1 MLNAILHIRKL
12 IEQIQMFHKEEIS
25 VQEISQITGTDRKTV
40 KKYLEGDPN
49 ESCRSNVHGSL
60 ERYTDFIIKSIQ
72 SGLTQSTI
80 ARKLADLGYAGTST
94 NARQYICKV
103 AYANIVCLSD
113 DDRRVLFRNTA
124 DKMGLND
131 AIVEK
136 ELLQILIVSPLVT
149 QLVGY

>member
-80 ARKLADLGYAGTST
+80 ARKLADLGYAVRIPLERSSQS
-94 NARQYICKV
+94 ALAVR
-103 AYANIVCLSD
+103 LS
-113 DDRRVLFRNTA
+113 VPNGET
-124 DKMGLND
+124 
-131 AIVEK
+131 
-136 ELLQILIVSPLVT
+136 
-149 QLVGY
+149 

>member
-1 MLNAILHIRKL
+1 
-12 IEQIQMFHKEEIS
+12 MFHKEEIS

-94 NARQYICKV
+94 NARQYICTHP
-103 AYANIVCLSD
+103 LSTLYYYNALD
-113 DDRRVLFRNTA
+113 LTIWLTGDYHNRTYTDWCA
-124 DKMGLND
+124 P
-131 AIVEK
+131 A
-136 ELLQILIVSPLVT
+136 LLGTLL
-149 QLVGY
+149 

>member
-1 MLNAILHIRKL
+1 ML
-12 IEQIQMFHKEEIS
+12 HKKEIS
-25 VQEISQITGTDRKTV
+25 VQEISQITETDRKTV

-49 ESCRSNVHGSL
+49 ELCRSNVHGSL

-113 DDRRVLFRNTA
+113 DDRRELF
-124 DKMGLND
+124 
-131 AIVEK
+131 
-136 ELLQILIVSPLVT
+136 
-149 QLVGY
+149 